1 MSSLTER
8 KKQSNYQQTKG
19 VGFVQAES
27 PNEILDCGDKMPDP
41 CFEPFIFDG
50 LVSLTA
56 DPSDQK
62 PVRILRD
69 TGGSQFI
76 VPAVL
81 ILFCVE

>member
-1 MSSLTER
+1 M
-8 KKQSNYQQTKG
+8 
-19 VGFVQAES
+19 GFVQAE
-27 PNEILDCGDKMPDP
+27 PCNEIPDCGDKMPDA

-50 LVSLTA
+50 LLSLTA

-69 TGGSQFI
+69 TGGSQSVILSRVLHSQFI

-81 ILFCVE
+81 TLFCVE